1 MGWLFV
7 VLAILYFVSSW
18 VAFSRFLGQI
28 FLSQGLPSDDPN
40 RLRFMLRAVPG
51 WLADCSPL
59 LVGAVVFGRGRAGWR
74 QNIFLAGGAVLLILP
89 WAVVAVLASLTVFLL
104 GGSSVDVAIRL
115 GTTLQISLILSIAW
129 PLLVGLGL
137 SISMSSRL
145 RHVSRPLL
153 AGIVVIAIYVSADK
167 LWQSFRAAPVA
178 DLQAEVLSWVQA
190 AVAGVY
196 VFGLA
201 YLVWVCLSARLGRE
215 EPKAFWNLLLL
226 GFGALFGI
234 EIVAI
239 ARSLLAHFGIFSP
252 TFGDW
257 SVDGV
262 MPFIRL
268 TAMLLI
274 AVSLFRWEP
283 GSPAQTGNLGQ
294 AART

>member
-145 RHVSRPLL
+145 PPASRRDRRHRHL
-153 AGIVVIAIYVSADK
+153 
-167 LWQSFRAAPVA
+167 
-178 DLQAEVLSWVQA
+178 
-190 AVAGVY
+190 
-196 VFGLA
+196 
-201 YLVWVCLSARLGRE
+201 CLRR
-215 EPKAFWNLLLL
+215 
-226 GFGALFGI
+226 
-234 EIVAI
+234 
-239 ARSLLAHFGIFSP
+239 
-252 TFGDW
+252 
-257 SVDGV
+257 
-262 MPFIRL
+262 
-268 TAMLLI
+268 
-274 AVSLFRWEP
+274 
-283 GSPAQTGNLGQ
+283 
-294 AART
+294 